1 MLGVSLDQG
10 GLKDV
15 VPFMK
20 DYGINYPIVLG
31 TEEVV
36 SAYGGIRGI
45 PTTFVID
52 KNGHVRAAFEGYRQ
66 ASVFE
71 EHGSTAH
78 GRKMKIQ
85 LKQVEGNRLFRQRRI
100 KSLGPD

>member
-10 GLKDV
+10 GLDDV

-20 DYGINYPIVLG
+20 EQGMNYPVVLG

-45 PTTFVID
+45 PKD
-52 KNGHVRAAFEGYRQ
+52 K
-66 ASVFE
+66 ASL
-71 EHGSTAH
+71 
-78 GRKMKIQ
+78 I
-85 LKQVEGNRLFRQRRI
+85 
-100 KSLGPD
+100 